1 MQKFD
6 VSTPEA
12 VDIRYDLAGIGSRF
26 LAQVVDFTIIVCSF
40 ILILLATLGIGAI
53 SSGFS
58 SAAVIFLLTATFL
71 LIWGY
76 YLAFEAFW
84 NGQTPGKRVV
94 GIRVVKTSGLPLGFL
109 DSVIRNLV
117 RIIDW
122 LPFFYGVGLLVMF
135 VSPRPRRL
143 GDYAA
148 GTVVIRE
155 RVPIG
160 IREIS
165 AEAGS
170 YALASQP
177 VAGEE
182 SWRLDRVSLD
192 DAAALRRSMAMIG
205 SLKSADVRAWKY
217 AELAARLANRI
228 GASPPADP
236 EGFLNRALALY
247 AGQVTGEE
255 TRQDQRPA
263 GDELAWNLRALT
275 PADTQ
280 ILDEFLVRAP
290 TLRPDSRRRLGS
302 EIASRVAE
310 KIGAGPPSDPERFL
324 HRVSVLNQL
333 EVARR
338 GL

>member
-1 MQKFD
+1 MQHFD
-6 VSTPEA
+6 VLTPEA

-26 LAQVVDFTIIVCSF
+26 LAQVLDSTIIVCSF
-40 ILILLATLGIGAI
+40 ILIVLATLGIGVI
-53 SSGFS
+53 SSGLS

-94 GIRVVKTSGLPLGFL
+94 GIRVVKDSGLPLGFL

-122 LPFFYGVGLLVMF
+122 LPFFYGIGLLVMF

-160 IREIS
+160 IQEIS

-177 VAGEE
+177 FLDEE
-182 SWRLDRVSLD
+182 RWRLDSISLD
-192 DAAALRRSMAMIG
+192 DAASLRRSMATIR
-205 SLKSADVRAWKY
+205 SLKSAGVRARKY
-217 AELAARLANRI
+217 SELAARLANRI
-228 GASPPADP
+228 GASSPADP
-236 EGFLNRALALY
+236 EAFLNRAIALY
-247 AGQVTGEE
+247 AGQAIGEQ
-255 TRQDQRPA
+255 TRQDQHPD

-280 ILDEFLVRAP
+280 IVDEFLVRAP
-290 TLRPDSRRRLGS
+290 SLRPDSRRRLGS
-302 EIASRVAE
+302 EIAGRVAE
-310 KIGAGPPSDPERFL
+310 KIGASPQSDPELFL
-324 HRVSVLNQL
+324 QRVSVLNQL
-333 EVARR
+333 DLARR
-338 GL
+338 SL